1 MNVDKHYNNYIE
13 DGRLEK
19 DLQHKTEFIL
29 TNYWI
34 DKYLKKGMNILEIGA
49 GTGTYSI
56 MFAKK
61 GYQVDS
67 LELVQHNLD
76 ILKSKIT
83 SDMNIKAIQGNALD
97 MSMYN
102 DNTFDVVLCLGPL
115 YHLENKNRKKCIE
128 EAIRVCKPNGY
139 LFFAYISNCLTFVQ
153 AIDKYD
159 NYLLES
165 RSEFND
171 KFELRDNNNVF
182 TYSMP
187 EQIEKIMQDFNIIK
201 LNHVSLDGVTRLIK
215 NKVNSFSKEEFE
227 LWINYLKATSEIQSI
242 LGYSEHIMYIGKK
255 QEN

>member
-1 MNVDKHYNNYIE
+1 MKVEVHYNSYSEEN
-13 DGRLEK
+13 RFEK

-34 DKYLKKGMNILEIGA
+34 NRYLKKRMKILEIGA
-49 GTGTYSI
+49 GTGAYSL
-56 MFAKK
+56 MLAKN
-61 GYQVDS
+61 GYQVDA

-83 SDMNIKAIQGNALD
+83 PEMHINANQGNALN
-97 MSMYN
+97 MSMYE
-102 DNTFDVVLCLGPL
+102 DNSFDIVLCLGPL
-115 YHLENKNRKKCIE
+115 YHLENEDRKKCID

-159 NYLLES
+159 HYLLDN

-171 KFELRDNNNVF
+171 KFELEDNANVF

-187 EQIEKIMQDFNIIK
+187 EYMEQLMQEYRVKK

-215 NKVNSFSKEEFE
+215 DKINNFSKEEFD
-227 LWINYLKATSEIQSI
+227 LWIKYLKVTSEIPSI
-242 LGYSEHIMYIGKK
+242 LGYSEHIMYICQK
-255 QEN
+255 NT